1 MMWKNLFR
9 KKSITQISSE
19 IENNNEL
26 SRELPLISVIILGI
40 GVIIGSGIFVITELW
55 LLIMQVLQ

>member
-1 MMWKNLFR
+1 MWKNLFR